1 MASLCEGLLEA
12 SAAGDYATAKIAFE
26 AIGALLEKPPG
37 ASVTSLDD
45 VRNKR
50 E

>member
-1 MASLCEGLLEA
+1 MASLCDGLLAA
-12 SAAGDYATAKIAFE
+12 SEAGDNATAKVALD
-26 AIGALLEKPPG
+26 ALGALLEKPPG